1 MGEILKQPS
10 TTTTQVYMSSTMM
23 QLRKVLE
30 DDDSLLFERL
40 CIQSQIFDQDEN
52 LMLLYVAAICM
63 NNERA
68 FDQILART
76 NNFNIKPDWNLLFC
90 QTQIFAKIQQF
101 PVQTT
106 ERAQLDII
114 VLKTTLERDMV
125 FMTELVL
132 DRAICTPGLIQAL
145 LSEN

>member
-1 MGEILKQPS
+1 MGEIFKPVS
-10 TTTTQVYMSSTMM
+10 IPQVYMSSTMI

-30 DDDSLLFERL
+30 DDDSTLFERL
-40 CIQSQIFDQDEN
+40 CVQSQIYDQDEN

-76 NNFNIKPDWNLLFC
+76 SNFKINADWKVLFS
-90 QTQIFAKIQQF
+90 QAQIFSKIQQF
-101 PVQTT
+101 PQQTA

-114 VLKTTLERDMV
+114 VLKASLERDMV
-125 FMTELVL
+125 FITELVL
-132 DRAICTPGLIQAL
+132 DRAICTPSLI
-145 LSEN
+145 